1 MRSTPVA
8 DHYETLGVTREA
20 TPEEIKKAYRRLAR
34 ELHPDVNPSEE
45 ASERFKGVTHAYDVL
60 SDPEQRQ
67 RYDMGGGQSD
77 MGGFGD
83 IFETFFGGGGFG
95 GGQRGPR
102 SRSERGD
109 DAMIRVDVTLEEVI
123 FGVQREVTINTAV
136 LCGACQGSC
145 CQPGTQPVTC
155 DVCHGQGQVQRQV
168 RSLFGNVVTMHP
180 CGSCH
185 GYGTV
190 IEHPCVECAG
200 KGRVRERRTIPVDI
214 PSGIDTGTRLQ
225 MRGGGEVG
233 PGGGPNGDLFI
244 EFRVTHD
251 DIFSRDGNDLLCTMQ
266 LAMTDAILGVESTV
280 PALDGEVAVEI
291 PAGTQSGDIITVRG
305 RGIQALRSTSR
316 GDLKIAVQVATPEKL
331 SSREK
336 DLVRQLAT
344 LRKDAPP
351 HLGEFQ
357 QSFFGKIRDRFFR
370 QG

>member
-1 MRSTPVA
+1 MA
-8 DHYETLGVTREA
+8 DHYETLGVSREA
-20 TPEEIKKAYRRLAR
+20 TAEEIKKAYRRLAR
-34 ELHPDVNPSEE
+34 ELHPDVNPSED
-45 ASERFKGVTHAYDVL
+45 AAERFKNVTHAYDVL

-67 RYDMGGGQSD
+67 RYDHGGGQAG

-83 IFETFFGGGGFG
+83 IFETFFGGGFG
-95 GGQRGPR
+95 GSGQRGPR
-102 SRSERGD
+102 SRAERGD

-123 FGVQREVTINTAV
+123 FGVQRDITVNTAV
-136 LCGACQGSC
+136 LCPTCQGSC
-145 CQPGTQPVTC
+145 CQPGTHPVTC
-155 DVCHGQGQVQRQV
+155 DVCGGQGQVQRQV

-200 KGRVRERRTIPVDI
+200 KGRVRERRTIPVDV

-244 EFRVTHD
+244 EFRVLHHD
-251 DIFSRDGNDLLCTMQ
+251 VFSRDGNDLLCTMQ
-266 LAMTDAILGVESTV
+266 VSMTDAILGTEATLQG
-280 PALDGEVAVEI
+280 LDGEVGVEV
-291 PAGTQSGDIITVRG
+291 AQGTQSGDVITVRG
-305 RGIQALRSTSR
+305 RGIQGLRSTTR
-316 GDLKIAVQVATPEKL
+316 GDLKIAVQVNTPTKL
-331 SSREK
+331 SKREQ
-336 DLVRQLAT
+336 DLVRQLAS
-344 LRKDAPP
+344 LRSDEPP

-357 QSFFGKIRDRFFR
+357 QGFFGKLRDRFFR